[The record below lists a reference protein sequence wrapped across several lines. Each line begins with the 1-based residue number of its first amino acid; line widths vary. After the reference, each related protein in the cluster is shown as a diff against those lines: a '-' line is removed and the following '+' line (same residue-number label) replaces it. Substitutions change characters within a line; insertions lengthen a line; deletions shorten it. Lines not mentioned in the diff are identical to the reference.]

1 MSDEQTLS
9 RRGILRLGSIAGG
22 LLLPFAGGQAVA
34 SMAAVAA
41 TSSAVAGTHIVPSS
55 ELVAWRAAR
64 TAYWD
69 AVERVQ
75 DCRMAG
81 RRARVEAHALFESPE
96 YVALDAEMDVAC
108 RVLDAAV
115 GRIRSRPVRSVYDLA
130 ELAEMVR
137 GEKWWNPGEYDPEA
151 DDAPDPDVI
160 AVFDAISALAART
173 IKEV

>member
-1 MSDEQTLS
+1 MLNQIS
-9 RRGILRLGSIAGG
+9 RRAAIGT
-22 LLLPFAGGQAVA
+22 VA

-41 TSSAVAGTHIVPSS
+41 TSSAVASTHVAPSS

-75 DCRMAG
+75 DCLMEG
-81 RRARVEAHALFESPE
+81 RRAPIEADALFESPE
-96 YVALDAEMDVAC
+96 YVALDAEMGAAC

-160 AVFDAISALAART
+160 AVFDAIASLAART